1 MNISTTTRRPAA
13 GAGRG
18 FTLVEVM
25 VVILLSGIV
34 LTGVLTT
41 YLQLMRSGTRVTQ
54 YAEMNAQVR
63 RGLTQ
68 LGQDLQNASAITW
81 NGTSNSDI
89 TLTIPTLAGGTRDV
103 TYAWTGATQSLFLV
117 PGTSSSVTT
126 GRIFLVSGIP
136 ANADGTAGVT
146 FTRFDR
152 DGLAA
157 TTDLLTKRVQ
167 VRLNV
172 VRSPRTAAQ
181 ATDPAVSA
189 SFLLR
194 NKPVA

>member
-1 MNISTTTRRPAA
+1 V
-13 GAGRG
+13 GAERG

-41 YLQLMRSGTRVTQ
+41 YLQLMRSGTRLTQ

-68 LGQDLQNASAITW
+68 LGMDLQNASAITW
-81 NGTSNSDI
+81 HNASDI
-89 TLTIPTLAGGTRDV
+89 TLTVPTLAGSTRDV
-103 TYAWTGATQSLFLV
+103 TYAWTSATQSLFLV
-117 PGTSSSVTT
+117 PGTSSAVTT

-136 ANADGTAGVT
+136 AYADGTAGVT

-152 DGLAA
+152 DGNAA
-157 TTDLLTKRVQ
+157 TTDLVTKRVQ
-167 VRLNV
+167 VILNV
-172 VRSPRTAAQ
+172 VRSAQTAAK

-189 SFLLR
+189 AFLLR
-194 NKPVA
+194 NKPVS

>member
-13 GAGRG
+13 GVRPG

-25 VVILLSGIV
+25 VVVLLSGIV

-41 YLQLMRSGTRVTQ
+41 YLQLMRSGTRLTQ

-68 LGQDLQNASAITW
+68 LGQDLQNASAVTW
-81 NGTSNSDI
+81 NNASDI
-89 TLTIPTLAGGTRDV
+89 TLTIPTLAGATRNV
-103 TYAWTGATQSLFLV
+103 TYAWTSATQSLFLV

>member
-1 MNISTTTRRPAA
+1 MDISTTTRRPAA
-13 GAGRG
+13 RKRRG

-25 VVILLSGIV
+25 VVVLLSGIV

-41 YLQLMRSGTRVTQ
+41 YLQLMRSGTRVSQ

-89 TLTIPTLAGGTRDV
+89 TLTIPTLAGGTRVV
-103 TYAWTGATQSLFLV
+103 TYAWTSATQSLFLV
-117 PGTSSSVTT
+117 PGASSSVIA
-126 GRIFLVSGIP
+126 GRIVLVSGIP
-136 ANADGTAGVT
+136 AYADGTSGVT

-157 TTDLLTKRVQ
+157 ATDLATKRVQ
-167 VRLNV
+167 VTLNV
-172 VRSPRTAAQ
+172 VRSARTAAK